1 MADLLC
7 FEQKEKHPENLPS
20 DNAAMNFADSDS
32 PETHFII
39 LAEPDKL
46 TEVILKASTKSF

>member
-20 DNAAMNFADSDS
+20 DNAAMNFADSDC

-39 LAEPDKL
+39 LGESDKL